1 MAEKHQRGAGERTS
15 VEPRASSPSL
25 VDALETTVTLF
36 DPTTGRTMDAKPT
49 ASCVSAGPKY
59 RAHDRDGEIGAEVV
73 DPSDVVTLAE
83 TMNGSIV
90 YVADEP
96 NGRIPGVWRLRKVV
110 GGRPSRVA
118 QA

>member
-1 MAEKHQRGAGERTS
+1 MAEKFQDRPSG
-15 VEPRASSPSL
+15 EPRTTSPSL
-25 VDALETTVTLF
+25 VDMVESMVTLLEP
-36 DPTTGRTMDAKPT
+36 DNRRTFHAKPT

-59 RAHDRDGEIGAEVV
+59 RAFDHDGKIGAEIV

-83 TMNGSIV
+83 TMNGSVV